1 MAWDPGSIL
10 HLPSKWAWNSVC
22 GARAFRL
29 IRWHMFG
36 FLTGAMSSP
45 NAPISLADY
54 RLDKE
59 DRRLKRRLANAQTI
73 FNSTG
78 KYEIMLRLKYLAI
91 LDYLEDVPELREL
104 GRQQKNKL
112 INRTL
117 IDDERTNFG

>member
-1 MAWDPGSIL
+1 
-10 HLPSKWAWNSVC
+10 
-22 GARAFRL
+22 
-29 IRWHMFG
+29 
-36 FLTGAMSSP
+36 MSSS

-54 RLDKE
+54 RLDKA

-91 LDYLEDVPELREL
+91 LDYLEDIPELREL

-112 INRTL
+112 INSTL
-117 IDDERTNFG
+117 IDDERSNFG

>member
-1 MAWDPGSIL
+1 
-10 HLPSKWAWNSVC
+10 
-22 GARAFRL
+22 
-29 IRWHMFG
+29 
-36 FLTGAMSSP
+36 MSSP

-54 RLDKE
+54 RLAKA
-59 DRRLKRRLANAQTI
+59 DRRLKRRLADAQTI

-104 GRQQKNKL
+104 GRQQKTKL

-117 IDDERTNFG
+117 IDEERTNFG

>member
-1 MAWDPGSIL
+1 
-10 HLPSKWAWNSVC
+10 
-22 GARAFRL
+22 
-29 IRWHMFG
+29 
-36 FLTGAMSSP
+36 MSST
-45 NAPISLADY
+45 NEPISLADY
-54 RLDKE
+54 RLDKA

-117 IDDERTNFG
+117 IDEERTNFG

>member
-1 MAWDPGSIL
+1 
-10 HLPSKWAWNSVC
+10 
-22 GARAFRL
+22 
-29 IRWHMFG
+29 
-36 FLTGAMSSP
+36 MSSS
-45 NAPISLADY
+45 NTPISLADY
-54 RLDKE
+54 RLDKA

-117 IDDERTNFG
+117 VDDERSNFG